1 MGPCAL
7 PPWCESASASPP
19 ISCAEWSPLQALQGR
34 MLDLTEVDLGL
45 GPRAEIPSTPCTYV
59 HTCGKSTAHEWNP
72 QCPASAQ
79 FSVAQS
85 SLTLCEPRDY
95 NPPGS
100 SAHGIFQ
107 ERIQEWDAI
116 SFSRVVSCLDPGY

>member
-1 MGPCAL
+1 
-7 PPWCESASASPP
+7 
-19 ISCAEWSPLQALQGR
+19 

-72 QCPASAQ
+72 QCPDSAQ